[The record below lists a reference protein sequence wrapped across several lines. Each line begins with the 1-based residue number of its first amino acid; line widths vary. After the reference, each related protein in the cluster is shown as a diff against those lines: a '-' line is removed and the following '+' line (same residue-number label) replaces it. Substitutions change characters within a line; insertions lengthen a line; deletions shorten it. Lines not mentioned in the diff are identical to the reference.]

1 MKYLTVTKQM
11 AQDLELKTIPK
22 KTICNAISTNDVF
35 EILSIQFEQNS
46 ELCQTE
52 TKDEAILFQ
61 LGSILELTY
70 NFAKIAERTNN
81 TDVLIRL
88 SELKNS
94 YNKLIDT
101 LTEYKSNSKLNDFIV
116 PLQKVLESL
125 SHIKI
130 TSSTYTVTQ
139 SSESNTK
146 FLQFKKQQ
154 NVNFD
159 KKQFETLISVLE
171 KLRSQLITHI

>member
-1 MKYLTVTKQM
+1 M
-11 AQDLELKTIPK
+11 AQDLELKTFPK

-35 EILSIQFEQNS
+35 EILSILFEHNS

-61 LGSILELTY
+61 LGSLLELTY
-70 NFAKIAERTNN
+70 NFAKIAERTNS

-94 YNKLIDT
+94 YNKLINT

-116 PLQKVLESL
+116 PMQKIHESL
-125 SHIKI
+125 SHINI

-154 NVNFD
+154 NVNFTRNNL
-159 KKQFETLISVLE
+159 K
-171 KLRSQLITHI
+171 H